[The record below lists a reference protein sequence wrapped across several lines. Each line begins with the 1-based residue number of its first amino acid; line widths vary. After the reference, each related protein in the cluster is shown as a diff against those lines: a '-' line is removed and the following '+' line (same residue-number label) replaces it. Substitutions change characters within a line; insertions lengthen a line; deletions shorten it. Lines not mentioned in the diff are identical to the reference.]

1 MATMLIVEDDPAWR
15 ALYLME
21 FGQQFDV
28 FEANDGL
35 QALSMLD
42 WVQPDVILL
51 DLKLPRLDGQH
62 FLQMMAEKGIHAP
75 VVICSGAIPEGGAT
89 PQGVQMAPK
98 TGDLNQVRTAV
109 RTAIRAAGVVSRGRE
124 PEQETGETE
133 WLD

>member
-1 MATMLIVEDDPAWR
+1 
-15 ALYLME
+15 ME

-51 DLKLPRLDGQH
+51 DLKLPKLDGKH
-62 FLQMMAEKGIHAP
+62 FLEKLHDKGVHAP
-75 VVICSGAIPEGGAT
+75 VVVCSGAIPEGAAA

-98 TGDLNQVRTAV
+98 TGDLNHVRSAV
-109 RTAIRAAGVVSRGRE
+109 RTAIRAAGVVARGDE
-124 PEQETGETE
+124 PEVDRSEMH
-133 WLD
+133 WRD